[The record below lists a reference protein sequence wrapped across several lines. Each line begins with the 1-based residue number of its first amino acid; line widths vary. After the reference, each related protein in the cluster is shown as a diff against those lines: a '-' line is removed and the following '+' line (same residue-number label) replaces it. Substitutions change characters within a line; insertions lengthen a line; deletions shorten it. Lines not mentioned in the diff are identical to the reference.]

1 MVSTVQL
8 LGQEPPI
15 DICECCKHCI
25 GIPHLATLIDAFR
38 VQIIIWSSPVFK
50 MLTDFWWLDEKL
62 SNSKPLSFQLSLSTS
77 FLGYE
82 VHIMSSH
89 FHFWNLCL
97 DVVLPDGI
105 GRVGGILKANGEVV
119 QLSEMLQA

>member
-25 GIPHLATLIDAFR
+25 GIPHLATLIGAFR

-77 FLGYE
+77 LWD
-82 VHIMSSH
+82 MNSH

-97 DVVLPDGI
+97 EVVLPDGI